1 MEHLLR
7 RMYPVA
13 YEGGGGKDKSPPPLW
28 AAEKK
33 INEEN
38 MQFLIKNI
46 KFLCKAIKSDDKI
59 GFRGCLIRKYHKKFL
74 AFGEPPPFKGL
85 SYTTECIQI
94 VRDRRG
100 SKLLAET
107 RNGCRH

>member
-13 YEGGGGKDKSPPPLW
+13 YEGNGGKDKSPPPLW
-28 AAEKK
+28 ATEKK

-38 MQFLIKNI
+38 RQFLIKNI

-74 AFGEPPPFKGL
+74 AFGEPPPLSKGSRTPL
-85 SYTTECIQI
+85 Y
-94 VRDRRG
+94 V
-100 SKLLAET
+100 SKLLEIEEAV
-107 RNGCRH
+107 NC